1 MGRLPVQRSK
11 TPRPRVGKD
20 TSRVVS
26 TRIDLVTHILIFSFT
41 NTHWCQF
48 QLCWWKMITTNDTQT
63 RAINQSNQTQQPNT
77 ATKHINQTRQPNTP
91 HNFPQL
97 PKTSPNSTQLPTTWI
112 SEFKKNLNSYIMKNL
127 CQLDDGK
134 SQMTK
139 IPKKLSLA
147 LNEVADLPDICE
159 IPDIYEVEDLICD
172 VQIFSAKICNFVV
185 FQSSLRRS
193 GTL

>member
-77 ATKHINQTRQPNTP
+77 ATKHINQTRQPNMSTKHTP
-91 HNFPQL
+91 
-97 PKTSPNSTQLPTTWI
+97 QLPTT
-112 SEFKKNLNSYIMKNL
+112 SQNFPKLHTTSHNLNLWIQKKPKLLHHEESLSAWWWKKSNDKN
-127 CQLDDGK
+127 
-134 SQMTK
+134 T
-139 IPKKLSLA
+139 
-147 LNEVADLPDICE
+147 
-159 IPDIYEVEDLICD
+159 
-172 VQIFSAKICNFVV
+172 
-185 FQSSLRRS
+185 
-193 GTL
+193 